1 MEKFGL
7 IFWEGGSNMSYSVR
21 LLAYNK
27 ENLWKVHYMDGMISP
42 EGYLSIKKNINV
54 KKYYEEYKEMHPEF
68 NSIRFSYKDVLIHLF
83 GFVNYEYT
91 NGHVEIEV
99 PNPKYRKWHITDKQF
114 ELLEAL
120 RELNHDHPSDLL
132 QALRYEKGMEEYQ
145 YFYGKAVSHW
155 KRR

>member
-21 LLAYNK
+21 LFAYNK

-42 EGYLSIKKNINV
+42 EGEFYVIAERGDLDTRHDDFAEGYLSIKKNIDV
-54 KKYYEEYKEMHPEF
+54 KKYYEEYKDMHPEF

-132 QALRYEKGMEEYQ
+132 
-145 YFYGKAVSHW
+145 
-155 KRR
+155 